1 MKVIRND
8 ILNRADVKLLVD
20 TFYEK
25 VKVDDLLAPLFAH
38 VDWPHHLPV
47 MYNFWSSVLF
57 GDMTYSGN
65 PLGRHLALKLQK
77 YHFTRWLKLF
87 TETVDDHFSGFN
99 ANEAKNRARLV
110 ADLFQYRMGLLD
122 KSAEGRG

>member
-25 VKVDDLLAPLFAH
+25 VKVDDLLAPFFAH

-65 PLGRHLALKLQK
+65 PLGKHLALKLQK